1 MKKMTLRLLALAVGF
16 ATLWGCSS
24 PKYTFHFKN
33 EPARYADQQ
42 KPAAEPVALAST
54 SDQVILPTVE
64 EKAKEIEQKTSELK
78 ARAEQLQ
85 HKEQFASAKEH
96 RAAKKELKKDIKY
109 VLKDIKKY
117 SGTVSKAS
125 PEGTEAGGKSQLAAL
140 LLGIFLGGLGVHRFY
155 LGYIGIGIAQLLMI
169 LLSPLTLFI
178 SAAVAFIWIL
188 IDIIRIATGD
198 LKPKNGEYEKTL

>member
-1 MKKMTLRLLALAVGF
+1 MTLRLLALAVGF

-33 EPARYADQQ
+33 EPARYADTP
-42 KPAAEPVALAST
+42 KPSETTEPVVLAST
-54 SDQVILPTVE
+54 SNQPVVPTVE

-85 HKEQFASAKEH
+85 HKEQFASSKEY
-96 RAAKKELKKDIKY
+96 RTAKKELKKDVKY

-117 SGTVSKAS
+117 SSTVSKAS
-125 PEGTEAGGKSQLAAL
+125 PEGTEAGDKSQLVAL

-169 LLSPLTLFI
+169 ILSPFTLFI

-198 LKPKNGEYEKTL
+198 LKPKNGEYTDTL